1 MYTKN
6 WRNRQSND
14 QGRLFENLI
23 DQACLYYKNKD
34 IAMIEKTPEPFRV
47 KKINSDGTMTVYPTG
62 KAQPDYKGTL
72 ANGQAIVFEAKMTT
86 KDRINKKVITDH
98 QAICLDIHSE
108 LGAVTGVCCM
118 IKKTV
123 GFIPWSDWQN
133 MKARYGRQYIL
144 EEELSE
150 YQVATPGYID
160 FLNKS
165 AW

>member
-1 MYTKN
+1 MYSTN
-6 WRNRQSND
+6 WKNRQSND

-23 DQACLYYKNKD
+23 DQACLYYKNKG

-47 KKINSDGTMTVYPTG
+47 KKINSDGSMTVFPIG

-86 KDRINKKVITDH
+86 KDRINKRVITEH

-108 LGAVTGVCCM
+108 FGAMTGVCCM

-123 GFIPWSDWQN
+123 GFVPWIDWQN
-133 MKARYGRQYIL
+133 MKEKYGRQYLL
-144 EEELSE
+144 EEELKE
-150 YQVATPGYID
+150 YQVPTPGFID

-165 AW
+165 RW